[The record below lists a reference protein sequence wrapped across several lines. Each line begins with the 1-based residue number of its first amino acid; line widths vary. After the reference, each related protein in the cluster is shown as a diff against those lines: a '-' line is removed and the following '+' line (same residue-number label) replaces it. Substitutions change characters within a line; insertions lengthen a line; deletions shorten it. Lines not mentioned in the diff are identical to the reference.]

1 MHPGVPHLP
10 VNLEWLVGLDG
21 TLVNN
26 PAVGGESYLL
36 TTRVSGFGLIEDG
49 RISYVLT
56 IPCWR
61 PSLLIFGVCCRLKEK
76 LGQGVINE
84 SRLCAWPYVGVRN
97 LGSK

>member
-21 TLVNN
+21 ALVKN

-36 TTRVSGFGLIEDG
+36 TTRVSGLGFIEDG
-49 RISYVLT
+49 RIRWVLT

-61 PSLLIFGVCCRLKEK
+61 PSLFIFGVCCRLKEK
-76 LGQGVINE
+76 LGQEMINGL
-84 SRLCAWPYVGVRN
+84 RLCAWSFVEVRN